1 MKKGIFALAFAMAC
15 TLLFTSTA
23 YAERT
28 IGLGIS
34 PAYSGLGI
42 NVGHRREQDLRYVSA
57 GCNRIGHSN
66 VSGWDTEC
74 GLGVG
79 WFHAGILP
87 VDNNKHALGIH
98 INAHRV
104 SYRDSDLEK
113 QRRTEHSLSS
123 SYTYF
128 FRGIDSPGFFIGG
141 SPFSYVERDGF
152 RIGPVFSVGYQ
163 F

>member
-1 MKKGIFALAFAMAC
+1 MKKGIFSLIFVMAC
-15 TLLFTSTA
+15 SLFFASPA
-23 YAERT
+23 HGERT

-34 PAYSGLGI
+34 PAYSGFGV
-42 NVGHRREQDLRYVSA
+42 NMGHRRGQDLRYISA
-57 GCNRIGHSN
+57 GCKHIGYSN
-66 VSGWDTEC
+66 VSGWETEC

-87 VDNNKHALGIH
+87 FDNNKHALGIH

-104 SYRDSDLEK
+104 DYYDSELEK
-113 QRRTEHSLSS
+113 QRRTEHSLST

-152 RIGPVFSVGYQ
+152 KVGPVFSLGYQ